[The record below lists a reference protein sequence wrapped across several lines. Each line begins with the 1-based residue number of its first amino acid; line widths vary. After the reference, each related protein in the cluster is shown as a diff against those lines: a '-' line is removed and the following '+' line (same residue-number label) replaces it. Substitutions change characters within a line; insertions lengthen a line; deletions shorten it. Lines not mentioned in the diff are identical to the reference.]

1 MEGLTRAL
9 SAELAPSV
17 RVNCVAP
24 SLTAGSGMSTP
35 LTGNEKMAAAIAAAH
50 AIPRLGTP
58 EVSKCVSA

>member
-1 MEGLTRAL
+1 
-9 SAELAPSV
+9 
-17 RVNCVAP
+17 
-24 SLTAGSGMSTP
+24 MSTP